1 MATLAAVNQVGESIV
16 AVLRARRD
24 LLAAANQLNSLPAA
38 FPIEHVSAARL
49 ATTPPATGL
58 SITCY
63 QITPS
68 EHVKP
73 RLSGRDAPQNATISV
88 ELRYLLAAW
97 SPPPAEEQAIA
108 AWAMLE
114 LNRHAVLD
122 RSVLLGTDVWERDEI
137 VQLLPDSAPPEQ
149 VFRIWDAFGLKY
161 RLSFPFVARV
171 VRIAYGPTA
180 DWPAVVATR
189 FGFADADP
197 LTEEPA

>member
-24 LLAAANQLNSLPAA
+24 LLASTNQLNSLPAA

-49 ATTPPATGL
+49 STTPPTSGL
-58 SITCY
+58 SLTCY

-68 EHVKP
+68 EHMKP
-73 RLSGRDAPQNATISV
+73 RLAGRDAPQNTTISV

-97 SPPPAEEQAIA
+97 SPPPAEEQAIVS
-108 AWAMLE
+108 WAMLE
-114 LNRHAVLD
+114 LARHAVLD
-122 RSVLLGTDVWERDEI
+122 RSALLGGDVWDRDEI
-137 VQLLPDSAPPEQ
+137 VQLTPEAAAPEQ
-149 VFRIWDAFGLKY
+149 VFRIWDAFGQKY
-161 RLSFPFVARV
+161 RLSFTFIARV
-171 VRIAYGPTA
+171 VRIAYGPTV